1 MVRKVCVNYSKIRG
15 RFKNVLLFIPFQIP
29 SSKFQ
34 VSKPNSKNQ
43 KQRLISYVM
52 GIRISNM
59 VNALCTAMRR
69 QK

>member
-15 RFKNVLLFIPFQIP
+15 RLKNVLLFIQ
-29 SSKFQ
+29 FQ

-43 KQRLISYVM
+43 KPRLILYVM